1 MRTRKKLAI
10 ATWSAPREPN
20 IYGKLTVDVT
30 KALAYLA
37 ELREA
42 SGVRVTMTHLVGK
55 AIARGLEATPDLNGR
70 IVFGRFVPF
79 ETLDLAF
86 LVALDGGD
94 DLAKAKISNIDRKS
108 VIDIARELDE
118 MAVSLRAG
126 QDEAFNQSKQL
137 LRVMPVWAIRWLVR
151 ATGFATGGLGIDA
164 SKMGLEP
171 FPFGTCIITSMGS
184 LGVDEGWAPPT
195 PFARV
200 PLYVLVGAVRKGPA
214 VKDGE
219 VVATDQM
226 TLCATIDHRF
236 IDGHHGAGVARVTR
250 AVLEDPYEHLGA
262 PR

>member
-30 KALAYLA
+30 KALAYIE
-37 ELREA
+37 ELREV
-42 SGVRVTMTHLVGK
+42 SGLRVTMTHLVGK
-55 AIARGLEATPDLNGR
+55 AVAKGLEATPDLNGR

-86 LVALDGGD
+86 LVSLDGGD
-94 DLAKAKISNIDRKS
+94 DLAKAKISGIDRKS
-108 VIDIARELDE
+108 VLDIARELDE
-118 MAVSLRAG
+118 MVGSLRAG
-126 QDEAFNQSKQL
+126 QDESFNQSKQL

-151 ATGFATGGLGIDA
+151 ATGFATGGLGLDA

-200 PLYVLVGAVRKGPA
+200 PLYVLVGAVRKAPA
-214 VKDGE
+214 VKDGK

-236 IDGHHGAGVARVTR
+236 IDGYHGAAVARVTR
-250 AVLEDPYEHLGA
+250 AALEDPYEQLGP